1 MNPKLDRK
9 AFVACLIDLV
19 HIATERA
26 FFDDAISVLCGAR
39 ALRPRVTELDLFEG
53 RIAFK
58 RQQYRECIQ
67 VFRNLEAST
76 THGYLA
82 KAMIA
87 ACQFYLGDKD
97 WQAVANDVLQGDA
110 PPDAIAIV
118 RVLPGMGSTEEKP
131 IEEATPYLSSLPEM
145 FQSGFIHFRA

>member
-19 HIATERA
+19 QAATERN
-26 FFDDAISVLCGAR
+26 FFDDAISVLGGAR
-39 ALRPRVTELDLFEG
+39 TLRPKVMELDWFEG

-58 RQQYRECIQ
+58 RKQYRECIQ
-67 VFRNLEAST
+67 VLRNIEGSK

-87 ACQFYLGDKD
+87 ACQYYLGDQG
-97 WQAVANDVLQGDA
+97 WEAGANEVLRDA

-118 RVLPGMGSTEEKP
+118 RVLPGMEGTEDKP
-131 IEEATPYLSSLPEM
+131 VEEATPYLSSLPEL
-145 FQSGFIHFRA
+145 FQSGFMHFRA

>member
-19 HIATERA
+19 QIATERA
-26 FFDDAISVLCGAR
+26 FFDDAISVLSGAR
-39 ALRPRVTELDLFEG
+39 TLRPKVVELDWFEG

-58 RQQYRECIQ
+58 RKQYRECIQ
-67 VFRNLEAST
+67 VLRNLEASK

-87 ACQFYLGDKD
+87 ACQFYLGDQD
-97 WQAVANDVLQGDA
+97 WQAGANEVLQGDA
-110 PPDAIAIV
+110 PADAVAIV
-118 RVLPGMGSTEEKP
+118 RTLPGMGSTEEKP
-131 IEEATPYLSSLPEM
+131 TEEATPYLSSLPEL
-145 FQSGFIHFRA
+145 FQSGFMHFRA